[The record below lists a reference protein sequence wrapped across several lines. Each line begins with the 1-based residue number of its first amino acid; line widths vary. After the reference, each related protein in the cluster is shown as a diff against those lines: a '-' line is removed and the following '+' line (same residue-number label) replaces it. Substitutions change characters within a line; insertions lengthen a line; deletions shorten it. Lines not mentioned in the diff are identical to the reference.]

1 MSSCS
6 DLQSYFQHYIF
17 QDDQSIC
24 DHVIGTKKVS
34 KETRLKIYS
43 DAYRLR
49 LQAALD
55 SSYPILKKYLGN
67 KPFEKICNAYID
79 HHPSHYRS
87 IRWYGDQFSLFLKLH
102 TKYKRMPHL
111 NELALW
117 EWKSALVFDAENATV
132 LSLNEM
138 ASLTP
143 DLWPSVKFKIH
154 PTIQQINLYSNIV
167 PIWEALCD
175 EKEPPALVKN
185 NKPITWILWR
195 KELVSQYISIPE
207 DEAYALDAII
217 SGKTFSEMCEQL
229 CEYIAEEDVGLRAA
243 SFLKGW
249 ITQGLIEKIKVQ

>member
-1 MSSCS
+1 MSSFS
-6 DLQSYFQHYIF
+6 DLQSYFQQYIF
-17 QDDQSIC
+17 QDDLSIA
-24 DHVIGTKKVS
+24 DHVISTKKVT
-34 KETRLKIYS
+34 KETRLKIYY

-49 LQAALD
+49 LQEALD

-67 KPFEKICNAYID
+67 RSFEKICNEYLD
-79 HHPSHYRS
+79 LHPSNYRS
-87 IRWYGDQFSLFLKLH
+87 IRWYGDQFPLFLEQH
-102 TKYKRMPHL
+102 TKYKRMSHL

-117 EWKSALVFDAENATV
+117 EWKSALVFDAENAAV

-154 PTIQQINLYSNIV
+154 PTIQQINLYSNVV

-185 NKPITWILWR
+185 KKPMTWILWR

-207 DEAYALDAII
+207 DEAHALDAIV

-229 CEYIAEEDVGLRAA
+229 CEHISEEEVSQRAA

-249 ITQGLIEKIKVQ
+249 ILQGLIAEVVL